1 MGPGILGQRLDG
13 GTLNTLSPN
22 SSKEEMVAAL
32 NDIIIRLNTMLKAQ
46 VFSDGENKRMIIGF
60 QKDGWGPGKD
70 FGIKVSRDG
79 IDVTSA
85 TDDQLLLSFDLE
97 TWYYYQDGVN
107 VGQIG
112 KLPNGMIGEAW
123 AKKGESV
130 AAAIT
135 P

>member
-1 MGPGILGQRLDG
+1 
-13 GTLNTLSPN
+13 
-22 SSKEEMVAAL
+22 
-32 NDIIIRLNTMLKAQ
+32 
-46 VFSDGENKRMIIGF
+46 MIIGF